1 MLKYGILAKA
11 MELLCFKS
19 SLTRLAELQPDIG
32 GITAMKAD
40 SCIVPR
46 RWRTEMNAV
55 ISM

>member
-11 MELLCFKS
+11 VELLCFKS